1 MVLSAWVKVHGFFFL
16 AYKDTVLE
24 GAESITIVLV
34 DGRGVKSF
42 IVFLLT
48 CFVHI
53 HILLL
58 VSTFGQRNFCLQ
70 QVIIYAEKHN

>member
-1 MVLSAWVKVHGFFFL
+1 MVLSAWVKVHGFFL

-42 IVFLLT
+42 IVFLFNLF
-48 CFVHI
+48 CSYAHFVVGFHFWSEK
-53 HILLL
+53 LLFAAGDYL
-58 VSTFGQRNFCLQ
+58 CRQT
-70 QVIIYAEKHN
+70 